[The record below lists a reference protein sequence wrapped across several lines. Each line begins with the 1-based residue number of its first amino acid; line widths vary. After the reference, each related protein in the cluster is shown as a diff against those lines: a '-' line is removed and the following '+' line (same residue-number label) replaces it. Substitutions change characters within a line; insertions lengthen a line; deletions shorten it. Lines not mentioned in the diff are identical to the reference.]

1 MTRRRIVPVYSSK
14 GAPSPGSDDERQRQE
29 HNQQAS
35 TTQAEVESSPA
46 SEDDRS
52 GGLTPPSPSHHQQ
65 ELQSSPCESDSP
77 SSPAFIVTPPGP
89 RASPEPPSPDTADPV
104 APASRRQPVETIGPP
119 GSFEQQP
126 LFPERFATGT
136 RGPPRPSRR
145 RVMSLRSIQREI
157 YWWRQTGFEQRI
169 NSRNFHRSYMG
180 YTTEPPGF
188 PIRFTHDDE
197 PTHREWRW
205 QDVIRLY
212 NARLMDQNIVDNA
225 ETVYISSLALLK
237 MLRHGRAGVPMEV
250 MGLMLGEF
258 VDDYTVRVV
267 DVFAM
272 PQSGTGVSVEAVDP
286 VFQTKMMDMLRQTGR
301 PETVVGWYHSHPGFG
316 CWLSSVDINTQQSFE
331 QLTPRA
337 VAVVIDP
344 IQSVKGK
351 VVIDAF
357 RLINPQTLMLGQEP
371 RQTTSNVGHLNKPSI
386 QALIHG
392 LNRHYYSIGIGYRK
406 TALEE
411 NMLMNLHK
419 TVWTEALTMPDF
431 AQEGEHNHANL
442 AKLVSLAEGYLKR
455 VQEETELS
463 KEQLRTR
470 YVGKVDPKKH
480 IEAVGQELIEDNIVA
495 VSRQMIDKEASVP
508 TLGQG
513 NASAPS
519 NGVNGH
525 GNAAMEVDGEE
536 D

>member
-1 MTRRRIVPVYSSK
+1 MQKEETHTH
-14 GAPSPGSDDERQRQE
+14 
-29 HNQQAS
+29 HNNIMDRLSRMLAAAQGMGGGGGMQQDGN
-35 TTQAEVESSPA
+35 V
-46 SEDDRS
+46 
-52 GGLTPPSPSHHQQ
+52 
-65 ELQSSPCESDSP
+65 
-77 SSPAFIVTPPGP
+77 
-89 RASPEPPSPDTADPV
+89 
-104 APASRRQPVETIGPP
+104 
-119 GSFEQQP
+119 
-126 LFPERFATGT
+126 
-136 RGPPRPSRR
+136 
-145 RVMSLRSIQREI
+145 
-157 YWWRQTGFEQRI
+157 
-169 NSRNFHRSYMG
+169 
-180 YTTEPPGF
+180 
-188 PIRFTHDDE
+188 
-197 PTHREWRW
+197 
-205 QDVIRLY
+205 
-212 NARLMDQNIVDNA
+212 VDNS

-392 LNRHYYSIGIGYRK
+392 LNRHYYSIAVGYLKGRGGQGHGTS
-406 TALEE
+406 TAGESSNGQVGGEE
-411 NMLMNLHK
+411 AMLMNLHK
-419 TVWTEALTMPDF
+419 SVWTEALTMPDF
-431 AQEGEHNHANL
+431 KAEGDRTLEKLN
-442 AKLVSLAEGYLKR
+442 KLVSLAEGYEKR
-455 VQEETELS
+455 VKEETELS
-463 KEQLRTR
+463 KDQLRTR

-480 IEAVGQELIEDNIVA
+480 IETLGQDLLEDNIVS

-508 TLGQG
+508 
-513 NASAPS
+513 SACRIE
-519 NGVNGH
+519 
-525 GNAAMEVDGEE
+525 AVDDEADGMAV
-536 D
+536 DQTA